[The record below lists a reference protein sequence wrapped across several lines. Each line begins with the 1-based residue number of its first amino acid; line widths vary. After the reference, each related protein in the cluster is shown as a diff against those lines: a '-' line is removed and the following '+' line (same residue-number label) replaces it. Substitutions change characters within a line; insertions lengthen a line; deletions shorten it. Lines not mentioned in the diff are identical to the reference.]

1 MGAQWLTAA
10 YGLLTCLGAGTLG
23 AVGVSEITGAAP
35 RARRA
40 ASVAAAL
47 LCLAGLGALACALGR
62 PQAVVA
68 VAAGAAHGSPKSLE
82 FVGCCLALVLAVT
95 YAVVDVRVESAAARR
110 AVGVAGLAC
119 GVLACLVAGGS
130 SAVGRPGLA
139 LPLAVS
145 WLGNG
150 FAAGGALYGVLAW
163 ALGRAGADDGRTDCA
178 DGEAGSGEPTD
189 ERGRGPVA
197 VAWVALAGVALQA
210 VGFVAAGAVMGFSA
224 VNGPLFWGGAL
235 LVGTV
240 GAAACLAVGRRWPA
254 AFVAGLACSA
264 AGGACLRAAVLLVG
278 TGSLNLIANA
288 ASRMAL

>member
-62 PQAVVA
+62 PQAV

-163 ALGRAGADDGRTDCA
+163 ALGRAGADGGCTDRA
-178 DGEAGSGEPTD
+178 DDEAGSGTPAG

-197 VAWVALAGVALQA
+197 VARVALAGVALQA

-278 TGSLNLIANA
+278 TGNLNLIANA